1 MKITQGGSAGIAAQ
15 FADAGIE
22 LAPPTEPVKPEADKA
37 DVTVADKTAK
47 SPDWSE
53 ELEADG
59 LTPAEKVE
67 LTDKMKRAVGRR
79 TARMREAEEFAT
91 DQYNHRTL
99 AERRADAAERK
110 LAELEAKQIPV
121 PVKEEPKEPT
131 AIDFKDAQGNVD
143 WEKYIDAKAGWKA
156 EQKIA
161 EDRAK
166 QAREREQAAIVE
178 AGKGLEQRLTA
189 AKSAQP
195 DWDEK
200 MATFTAPFPP
210 HVEVFLQ
217 DSELVGEL
225 LYHLGANPE
234 ELKRIATLRPDRALV
249 ALAKIEGT
257 LQPFA
262 RAHGSPATKEP
273 VKPNTDT
280 ESSKSVATPSKRPA
294 PVITPLP
301 NGTGTQTDTAPKT
314 EREHVAAFGKREG
327 VDLYRRKR
335 H

>member
-1 MKITQGGSAGIAAQ
+1 MKITQGGSAGVAAQ

-22 LAPPTEPVKPEADKA
+22 LAPPEPAKPPEGEKAEVKP
-37 DVTVADKTAK
+37 ADKTAK
-47 SPDWSE
+47 APDWAE
-53 ELEADG
+53 ELEGDG
-59 LTPAEKVE
+59 LTPAEKAE
-67 LTDKMKRAVGRR
+67 LTDRMKRAVGRR

-99 AERRADAAERK
+99 AERRAEAAERE
-110 LAELEAKQIPV
+110 LAELKAKQTP
-121 PVKEEPKEPT
+121 PAPKEDPKEPT
-131 AIDFKDAQGNVD
+131 AVDFKDAQGNVD

-166 QAREREQAAIVE
+166 QARERDQVAIVE
-178 AGKGLEQRLTA
+178 AGKALEQRLTA
-189 AKSAQP
+189 AKEAQP
-195 DWDEK
+195 DWEEK
-200 MATFTAPFPP
+200 VTAFTKPFPP

-225 LYHLGANPE
+225 LYHLGSHPE
-234 ELKRIATLRPDRALV
+234 ELERIATLRPDRALV

-257 LQPFA
+257 LSPFA
-262 RAHGSPATKEP
+262 RANGSPVTKEP
-273 VKPNTDT
+273 AKPNTET
-280 ESSKSVATPSKRPA
+280 ESNKTVATPSKRPA

-301 NGTGTQTDTAPKT
+301 NGTGPTDTAPKT
-314 EREHVAAFGKREG
+314 QTEHVSAFGKREG